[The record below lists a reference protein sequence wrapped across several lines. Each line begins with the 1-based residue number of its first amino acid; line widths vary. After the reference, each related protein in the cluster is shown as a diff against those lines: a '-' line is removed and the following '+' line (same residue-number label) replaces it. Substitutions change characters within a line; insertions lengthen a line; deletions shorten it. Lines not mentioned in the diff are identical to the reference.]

1 MRMFIC
7 TVPRMQP
14 VRILCVLIAAFLL
27 SSPLAAQ
34 NAQTRN
40 TGAQT
45 DLHINVNV
53 VRAAGVHRHDKDKDK
68 DRDRH
73 EDSVSYD
80 LYPQHEEFSVTEEVR
95 PMLVDSGNY
104 AVRQEQVLA
113 ITVVPK

>member
-1 MRMFIC
+1 
-7 TVPRMQP
+7 MQP
-14 VRILCVLIAAFLL
+14 FRILCALIAAFLL
-27 SSPLAAQ
+27 SWPLAAQ
-34 NAQTRN
+34 NTGTRN
-40 TGAQT
+40 AGARAN
-45 DLHINVNV
+45 LHINVNV
-53 VRAAGVHRHDKDKDK
+53 VRAAGVHRHDKDK